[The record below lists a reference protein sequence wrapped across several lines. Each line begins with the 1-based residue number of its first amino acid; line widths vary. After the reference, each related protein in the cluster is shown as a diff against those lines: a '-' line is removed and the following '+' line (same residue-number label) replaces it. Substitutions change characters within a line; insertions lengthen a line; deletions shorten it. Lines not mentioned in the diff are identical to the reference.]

1 MTEKDAPNKQ
11 QVYAEDLMKYPII
24 RLPWEMM
31 RLTYHREGGGTIT
44 LNYIR
49 EDFIPDYDLML
60 SHRVAGRGD
69 TWPYITCLQADK
81 YSVTL
86 RMGFVEEQM
95 QELTITDEN
104 LILEVPFTTPAGE
117 KGTITFELVGDIFE
131 ITEWDTWFDKEMTF
145 EVDAYEYYQA
155 FEEKDAEVAYQL
167 ALKIE
172 DQTPDTIDIVMI
184 YMRHAAEIGS
194 QEAAQWIEAHEYDP
208 EPTDG
213 RWDAYV

>member
-11 QVYAEDLMKYPII
+11 QVYAEDLMNYPII

-31 RLTYHREGGGTIT
+31 RLAYHREGGGTIT

-69 TWPYITCLQADK
+69 TWPYITCVKVDK
-81 YSVTL
+81 YSLTV

-145 EVDAYEYYQA
+145 EVDVYEYYQA
-155 FEEKDAEVAYQL
+155 FEEKDAQVAYQL

-172 DQTPDTIDIVMI
+172 EQTPDTVDIAMI
-184 YMRHAAEIGS
+184 YMRHAADIGS
-194 QEAAQWIEAHEYDP
+194 QEAEQWIEDHEYDP